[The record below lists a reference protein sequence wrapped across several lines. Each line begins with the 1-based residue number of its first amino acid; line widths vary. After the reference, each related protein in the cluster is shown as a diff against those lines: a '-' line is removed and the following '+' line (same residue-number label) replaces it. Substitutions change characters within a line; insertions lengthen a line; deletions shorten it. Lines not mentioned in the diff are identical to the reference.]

1 MRGITTLKSSRRS
14 ESMKVQEAKPYD
26 DINITP
32 MLDLAYVLLVIF
44 IIMTTASVQG
54 IKVNLPKASE
64 TPSLAKPKTKAIT
77 INNEG
82 KIFYDTYPVTMDELE
97 QKLTQQ
103 KAIDPETP
111 YVIKGDGEVQYKVV
125 VDVLAL
131 MGKLD
136 ITQLGLVTQRLV
148 K

>member
-1 MRGITTLKSSRRS
+1 MQ
-14 ESMKVQEAKPYD
+14 VQGDNELYD

-54 IKVNLPKASE
+54 IKVNLPKASD
-64 TPSLAKPKTKAIT
+64 TPSLAKPKTKSVTIT
-77 INNEG
+77 QEG
-82 KIFYDTYPVTMDELE
+82 TVFLDTYPVTMAELE
-97 QKLTQQ
+97 TRLRAF
-103 KAIDPETP
+103 KAADPALP
-111 YVIKGDGEVQYKVV
+111 VVIKGDARIQYQRVIEV
-125 VDVLAL
+125 LEL
-131 MGKLD
+131 MGKLE

>member
-1 MRGITTLKSSRRS
+1 
-14 ESMKVQEAKPYD
+14 MKAQAEAKPYD

-54 IKVNLPKASE
+54 IKVNLPKASD

-82 KIFYDTYPVTMDELE
+82 KIFFDTYPVTMDELE

>member
-1 MRGITTLKSSRRS
+1 
-14 ESMKVQEAKPYD
+14 MKVQGEAKPYD

-54 IKVNLPKASE
+54 IKVNLPKASN

-82 KIFYDTYPVTMDELE
+82 KIFYDTYPVTLDELRE
-97 QKLTQQ
+97 KLTQQ
-103 KAIDPETP
+103 KAVDPETP

-131 MGKLD
+131 MGELD